1 MEIIEII
8 IFLCLFF
15 NLGYQTTFISVISY
29 YSFMYYKTNK
39 FVLMSN
45 PHAFNVFILFA
56 IVVYESVSLFLR
68 LTFYDLTS
76 NKTFQYFYNKIDN
89 MNKYYLE
96 KKNTM
101 ILYFLISKKAVFDYF
116 CSKKISN
123 INTNIKIN
131 KINSNE
137 DAFMFLKSLKTK

>member
-29 YSFMYYKTNK
+29 YSFMYYKKNK

-101 ILYFLISKKAVFDYF
+101 ILYFLISKKAFFDYF
-116 CSKKISN
+116 YGKKISN